1 MIKSDALKAPISTRM
16 IPAIQMTSNRV
27 LSEVTKVLQSNE
39 SIPLNEPFTID
50 LVAVRQP
57 IGSGKSLKV
66 LDYNKDYNKE

>member
-39 SIPLNEPFTID
+39 NIPLNEPFTID